1 MNEIQTI
8 TNYYQKVAEIYD
20 LNRRFFLFGRK
31 RLIESL
37 SGQYTNLPRI
47 LEVGCGTGTVLLE
60 LYRNYPNSQIVGLDL
75 SEDMLAVTRQKT
87 ADIPNITLIH
97 GKFDIDFIQK
107 PFDLLVFSYALSV
120 FPDLEAT
127 LELAQKQLVPG
138 GVIAM
143 VDFFDS
149 NYDLFRLW
157 ISRNIPI
164 RTHFPI
170 QTLNARF
177 KQEYCKTH
185 RAYFGF
191 WKYFLFIGSV
201 KSLGKQ

>member
-8 TNYYQKVAEIYD
+8 TNYYRKVAQIYD
-20 LNRRFFLFGRK
+20 FNRRFFLFGRK
-31 RLIESL
+31 QLIKKL
-37 SGQYTNLPRI
+37 SSQYSDLPRI

-60 LYRNYPNSQIVGLDL
+60 LYRYYPNSQIVGLDL
-75 SEDMLAVTRQKT
+75 SENMLAVARQKT
-87 ADIPNITLIH
+87 ANIPNISLIQ
-97 GKFDIDFIQK
+97 GKFDTSFIHK
-107 PFDLLVFSYALSV
+107 PFDLVVFSYALSV
-120 FPDLEAT
+120 FPDLETT
-127 LELAQKQLVPG
+127 LALTRKQLTPG
-138 GVIAM
+138 GMIAM

-170 QTLNARF
+170 QALNACF
-177 KQEYCKTH
+177 KQEYCETQ

-201 KSLGKQ
+201 KE

>member
-1 MNEIQTI
+1 MNDIQTI
-8 TNYYQKVAEIYD
+8 TNYYRKVAEVYD

-31 RLIESL
+31 RLIEKL
-37 SGQYTNLPRI
+37 SSHHTELPRI
-47 LEVGCGTGTVLLE
+47 LEIGCGTGTVLLE
-60 LYRNYPNSQIVGLDL
+60 LYRHYPKSQIVGLDL
-75 SEDMLAVTRQKT
+75 SENMLAVARQKT
-87 ADIPNITLIH
+87 ADIPNITLIQ
-97 GKFDIDFIQK
+97 GKFDANFIDK
-107 PFDLLVFSYALSV
+107 PFDLIVFSYALSV

-127 LELAQKQLVPG
+127 LELTQKQLAPG

-164 RTHFPI
+164 RTHFPM
-170 QTLNARF
+170 QMLTDRF
-177 KQEYCKTH
+177 QQKDCETH
-185 RAYFGF
+185 LAYLGF

-201 KSLGKQ
+201 NV